1 MDHMCPVNGVLKW
14 AWEHRNEKW
23 GPEVFGDI
31 PTRRLLYLLSGQ
43 FEVAIELLD
52 LLSDVVWFD

>member
-1 MDHMCPVNGVLKW
+1 MCPVNGVLKW

-23 GPEVFGDI
+23 GPEVVGDI